1 MDDHRVVNICMEEIK
16 RCQETSLGI
25 AFIAILGDKYGW
37 RPLPPSVNA
46 DEFESL
52 LQLIDQSDRELV
64 TTWYLRDDNSIPPC
78 YLLQPISSQFPGI
91 KSADKDEI
99 SKAWEGWGKVEKSI
113 WTQLRSAADKAD
125 LEENEKQKYTVS
137 VTQSEVESA
146 VVLDPEGS
154 ERSIIIDRRFDHIN
168 GKDKAARNFV
178 NLKVNTFFGRKKYI
192 RQVFF
197 LEISLNKQM
206 ILKGKLT
213 TVVETTYR
221 ITRMEV
227 DGSSSISISR

>member
-154 ERSIIIDRRFDHIN
+154 ERSLIIDRRFDHIN

-178 NLKVNTFFGRKKYI
+178 NLKVNTFFRRKKYI

-197 LEISLNKQM
+197 EISLNKQM